1 MMMEWN
7 VVVSVNEFGFK
18 RAREVL
24 RAYGAVQKTA
34 FYNVL
39 TMKVDDTGQFME
51 ALRERSEA
59 DPSSLS
65 FLSRL
70 IPVTHT
76 FSFQSPD
83 EFEQKAGAIVTEW
96 APQLAGK
103 RFHVRI
109 HRRGF
114 KGKLSSPE
122 EERFLD
128 KVVLEALHKEGH
140 SAQVTF
146 EDPDAIII
154 IETIGQR
161 AGLSLWTREQL
172 QRYPFIRIDN

>member
-1 MMMEWN
+1 MLEWN
-7 VVVSVNEFGFK
+7 VVVSVNEYGFK
-18 RAREVL
+18 RARQIL
-24 RAYGAVQKTA
+24 GDFGTVQKTA

-39 TMKVDDTGQFME
+39 VMKVDDTGQLME
-51 ALRERSEA
+51 ALRERAEA

-76 FSFQSPD
+76 FSFQSPE
-83 EFEQKAGAIVTEW
+83 EFEQKAGAVVLEW
-96 APQLAGK
+96 APKLAGK
-103 RFHVRI
+103 SFHVRM

-128 KVVLEALHKEGH
+128 RIVLDALQKDGL

-154 IETIGQR
+154 VETIGQR
-161 AGLSLWTREQL
+161 AGLSFWTREQL